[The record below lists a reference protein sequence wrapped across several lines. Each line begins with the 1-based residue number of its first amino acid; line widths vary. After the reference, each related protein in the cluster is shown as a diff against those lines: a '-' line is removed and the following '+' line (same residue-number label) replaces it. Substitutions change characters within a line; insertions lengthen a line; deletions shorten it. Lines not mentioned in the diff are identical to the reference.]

1 MSLTGKPA
9 IALLLAAVAAMSSG
23 ITAWGLRQDVSDEAV
38 YVVGAVTVTHPD
50 RLPAYRAISE
60 PLAHRVAGYT
70 PLAFDQPI
78 MLEGEAPVNGRFFV
92 ERYDS
97 MEQLQTFL
105 TELKASGAL
114 ELRDAAA
121 DVHFLLALPAY
132 QGE

>member
-1 MSLTGKPA
+1 MRPTGKVA
-9 IALLLAAVAAMSSG
+9 LALLLAAVASLSSG
-23 ITAWGLRQDVSDEAV
+23 ITAWALRHDAGGEAV
-38 YVVGAVTVTHPD
+38 YVVGAVTVTHPH

-60 PLAHRVAGYT
+60 PLAHRVAGYE
-70 PLAFDQPI
+70 PLAFHQPI

-132 QGE
+132 RGE